1 MKINLLSP
9 KLAVKILILFGCL
22 LGTGCTSDTAEP
34 EGQVNIESGDIAEM
48 SRLSL
53 ARKQALAL
61 FDKGQIPYHDVALHT
76 YMILRNDPLASAHER
91 DVAQRAARLEIVPAY
106 KPVRVQESK
115 NQLNRAPVANSAPGP
130 EGQAKPMN
138 ATAIPPGLRLKRSE

>member
-22 LGTGCTSDTAEP
+22 WGTGCTSDTTEP

-76 YMILRNDPLASAHER
+76 YMILRHDPLASAHER

-106 KPVRVQESK
+106 KPVRAMQPKTPLSRASRV
-115 NQLNRAPVANSAPGP
+115 LPAPVS
-130 EGQAKPMN
+130 EDQAKPAH
-138 ATAIPPGLRLKRSE
+138 ATSIPPGLRLKRSE